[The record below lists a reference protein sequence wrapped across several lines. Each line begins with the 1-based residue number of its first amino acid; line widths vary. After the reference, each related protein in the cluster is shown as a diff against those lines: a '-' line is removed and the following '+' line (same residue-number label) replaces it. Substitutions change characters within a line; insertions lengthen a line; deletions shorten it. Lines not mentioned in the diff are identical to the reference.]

1 MKDKKQ
7 LTLGIA
13 IVGIIVFILIATAM
27 IRGTSKMAENERLQ
41 SESI

>member
-1 MKDKKQ
+1 MRDKKQ

-27 IRGTSKMAENERLQ
+27 IRGTSKKGRE
-41 SESI
+41 